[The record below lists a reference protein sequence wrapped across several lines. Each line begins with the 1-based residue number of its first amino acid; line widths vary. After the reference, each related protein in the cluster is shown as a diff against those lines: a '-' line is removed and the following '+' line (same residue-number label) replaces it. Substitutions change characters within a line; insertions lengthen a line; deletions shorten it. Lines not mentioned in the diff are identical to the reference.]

1 MYRCRAIAQAY
12 ISLFDRTQKAKCQS
26 FTVPA
31 SSLYAFLR
39 LEVCHRRS
47 QSVVYAHRY
56 NGDRMQCGQLFG
68 NGGNITTVY
77 HGHLHEGTQPE
88 HPRLSR

>member
-1 MYRCRAIAQAY
+1 MYHYRATAQTY
-12 ISLFDRTQKAKCQS
+12 MSLFDRTQKAKSQS

-31 SSLYAFLR
+31 SSLSAVLQLKVF
-39 LEVCHRRS
+39 HRRS

-56 NGDRMQCGQLFG
+56 NGDRMQFGQLFG
-68 NGGNITTVY
+68 HCGDITTVY

-88 HPRLSR
+88 HTRLSR